1 MDSAHEKLLEQFEDF
16 EQDLEVEAIL
26 KKFKEECALDSGVS
40 EFGEK
45 LKERE
50 RLKQA
55 AQIQRE
61 TLVEEKWSPGHY
73 PQLTTDWFIQGLDYC
88 CGYWR
93 YEFKRPLTPPPAPPP
108 SPNASHKTCPTMLP
122 LHLPQHQTPHDIP
135 TKRRGR

>member
-26 KKFKEECALDSGVS
+26 KKFKESVRSTSGVS

-61 TLVEEKWSPGHY
+61 TLVEEKWSPWSLPTVDDRLVHPRTGLLLWVLAVRI
-73 PQLTTDWFIQGLDYC
+73 QATFDATTS
-88 CGYWR
+88 
-93 YEFKRPLTPPPAPPP
+93 TPP